1 MKERKFDNDIYMK
14 FNITMKINEPKAV
27 TFSLNNYQN
36 QEEKL
41 IGYKSFLEKIL
52 GLIKN
57 SQKNLILKKNLK
69 NRILSS
75 IKQVLI
81 VLQNN
86 LTLIKVNKDKTLKL
100 LEAINNQKRDNF
112 FKLKNSNK
120 SLYHPFKNNLQKNF
134 DSLIKETI
142 ENESH
147 AEISQ
152 LKNLNFEV
160 ENEIQKIE
168 NIKKR
173 MILEINYYNMSRNF
187 QETAKVNYINKIG
200 NDNEMINQLLHNKLI
215 DKRNEFVNLAN
226 MRNKQED
233 EINITMD
240 NINFYKFK
248 LKTEHEGKKKIIR
261 LNKQFYIET
270 IKEDTENDEISI
282 NQNNSFEFDN
292 FYVYNGIIKDEDDLI
307 KNNNSNKD
315 STCNEET
322 NCNSSSK
329 KESI

>member
-14 FNITMKINEPKAV
+14 FNITIKINEPKAV

-100 LEAINNQKRDNF
+100 LETINNQKRDNF

-120 SLYHPFKNNLQKNF
+120 SLFHPFKNNLQKNF

-187 QETAKVNYINKIG
+187 QETTKVNYINKIG
-200 NDNEMINQLLHNKLI
+200 NENEMINQLLHNKLI
-215 DKRNEFVNLAN
+215 DKRN
-226 MRNKQED
+226 
-233 EINITMD
+233 
-240 NINFYKFK
+240 
-248 LKTEHEGKKKIIR
+248 
-261 LNKQFYIET
+261 
-270 IKEDTENDEISI
+270 
-282 NQNNSFEFDN
+282 
-292 FYVYNGIIKDEDDLI
+292 
-307 KNNNSNKD
+307 
-315 STCNEET
+315 
-322 NCNSSSK
+322 
-329 KESI
+329 

>member
-27 TFSLNNYQN
+27 TFSLNDYQN

-41 IGYKSFLEKIL
+41 IEYKSFLEKIL

-100 LEAINNQKRDNF
+100 LETINNQKRDNF

-120 SLYHPFKNNLQKNF
+120 SLFHPFKNNLQKNF

-187 QETAKVNYINKIG
+187 QETKKVNYINKIG
-200 NDNEMINQLLHNKLI
+200 NENEMINQLLHNKLI

-292 FYVYNGIIKDEDDLI
+292 FYVYNGIIKDEGDLI

>member
-41 IGYKSFLEKIL
+41 IGYKLFLEKIL
-52 GLIKN
+52 ALIKN

-100 LEAINNQKRDNF
+100 LETINNQKRDNF

-120 SLYHPFKNNLQKNF
+120 SLFHPFKNNLQKNF

-142 ENESH
+142 ENESL

-187 QETAKVNYINKIG
+187 QETKKVNYINKIC
-200 NDNEMINQLLHNKLI
+200 NENEMINQLLHNKLI

-292 FYVYNGIIKDEDDLI
+292 FYVYNGII
-307 KNNNSNKD
+307 NM
-315 STCNEET
+315 
-322 NCNSSSK
+322 
-329 KESI
+329 

>member
-41 IGYKSFLEKIL
+41 IGYKLFLEKIL
-52 GLIKN
+52 ALIKN

-100 LEAINNQKRDNF
+100 LETINNQKRDNF

-120 SLYHPFKNNLQKNF
+120 SLFHPFKNNLQKNF

-187 QETAKVNYINKIG
+187 QETTKVNYINKIG
-200 NDNEMINQLLHNKLI
+200 NENEMINQLLHNKLI

-307 KNNNSNKD
+307 KNNTSNKD

>member
-41 IGYKSFLEKIL
+41 IWYKSFLEKIL
-52 GLIKN
+52 ALIKN

-100 LEAINNQKRDNF
+100 LETINNQKRDNF

-120 SLYHPFKNNLQKNF
+120 SLFHPFKNNLQKNF

-142 ENESH
+142 ENESL

-187 QETAKVNYINKIG
+187 QETKKVNYINKIG
-200 NDNEMINQLLHNKLI
+200 NENEMINQLLHNKLI
-215 DKRNEFVNLAN
+215 DKRNKFVNLAN

-282 NQNNSFEFDN
+282 NQNNSF
-292 FYVYNGIIKDEDDLI
+292 L
-307 KNNNSNKD
+307 
-315 STCNEET
+315 
-322 NCNSSSK
+322 
-329 KESI
+329 